1 MQLVWLR
8 GALAALLVALVF
20 GPSAGRAQE
29 IGLTEDSTLVDY
41 LGVAVIQHPALE
53 AARQAHQAAA
63 ERVPQ
68 ARSWPDPVLRYGYFA
83 EEVETALG
91 PQEHRIGLS
100 QQIPTFGKR
109 GLRGEIAER
118 DARAAFERYRTT
130 HHRVLEEAA
139 RAYYEYAY
147 LARSIEIT
155 TENLALLRGVEAVA
169 RSRYTTGQTDH
180 SHVIKAQAELA
191 SLEDRLRSL
200 EDRRVS
206 ASAELRAAL
215 GVAPTTPLPW
225 PVPLEDPT
233 EPIPEDTAVLDGV
246 RKENP
251 ELLSLG
257 FEVDREDRAVSL
269 ARRDRIPDV
278 TLGIETIRIG
288 RSDLTNFRDSG
299 QDAWIA
305 SVSVPL
311 PIYGGKY
318 RAAIRE
324 ADARL
329 RSREAA
335 RQDREQRLVATARR
349 LLFDLRDAERRID
362 LYRTT
367 LIPLGESSL
376 EAALTA
382 FRTGRVGFLD
392 VLDAER
398 GLLQFR
404 LDLARARAERGQR
417 IASIFARMGASPAG
431 ISEPEEGTR

>member
-1 MQLVWLR
+1 MRLVQLR
-8 GALAALLVALVF
+8 GALAALLVALLF
-20 GPSAGRAQE
+20 GPSAVRAQE
-29 IGLTEDSTLVDY
+29 VGLTEDSTLAHY
-41 LGVAVIQHPALE
+41 LDLAVRQHPALE
-53 AARQAHQAAA
+53 AARQAHEAAS
-63 ERVPQ
+63 ERVSQ
-68 ARSWPDPVLRYGYFA
+68 ARSWPDPVLTYGYFA

-100 QQIPTFGKR
+100 QQIPTFGKA
-109 GLRGEIAER
+109 GLRGEIAQR
-118 DARAAFERYRTT
+118 DASAAFERYRTT
-130 HHRVLEEAA
+130 HHRVLEEVA

-155 TENLALLRGVEAVA
+155 AENLALLRGVEAVA

-180 SHVIKAQAELA
+180 AHVIKAQAELA
-191 SLEDRLRSL
+191 LLEDRLRSL
-200 EDRRVS
+200 EDRRESV
-206 ASAELRAAL
+206 AAELRAAL
-215 GVAPTTPLPW
+215 GVSPTTPLPW

-233 EPIPEDTAVLDGV
+233 EAIPDEETVLGRVQDG
-246 RKENP
+246 NP

-278 TLGIETIRIG
+278 TLGIETIRVS
-288 RSDLTNFRDSG
+288 RSDLTDFKDDG

-311 PIYGGKY
+311 PIYGGRY

-329 RSREAA
+329 RSRQAA
-335 RQDREQRLVATARR
+335 RHDREQRLVAVARR
-349 LLFDLRDAERRID
+349 QLFELRDAERRIE
-362 LYRTT
+362 LYRTS

-376 EAALTA
+376 EAALTG
-382 FRTGRVGFLD
+382 FRTGKVGFLD

-404 LDLARARAERGQR
+404 LDLARARSERGQGV
-417 IASIFARMGASPAG
+417 ASILARMGISPAG
-431 ISEPEEGTR
+431 LPEPEEGSR